1 MRARRASLLE
11 VMRELA
17 PSRERACWHGQGA
30 LPLSVRINDKL
41 VEMLIAAT
49 EVQADVTSDEAGPLR
64 EIAPEIDQVV
74 ARIDALIKQ
83 LAA

>member
-1 MRARRASLLE
+1 MRPRPDLLME
-11 VMRELA
+11 VMLALA
-17 PSRERACWHGQGA
+17 PGRERPCWHGQGA

-41 VEMLIAAT
+41 VEMLIAAC

-64 EIAPEIDQVV
+64 EIAPEIDRVV
-74 ARIDALIKQ
+74 ARIDALLKQ

>member
-1 MRARRASLLE
+1 MRARRALLLD
-11 VMRELA
+11 VMMALTPR
-17 PSRERACWHGQGA
+17 RERPCWHGQGA

-41 VEMLIAAT
+41 VEMLIAAC

-64 EIAPEIDQVV
+64 EIAPEIDRVV